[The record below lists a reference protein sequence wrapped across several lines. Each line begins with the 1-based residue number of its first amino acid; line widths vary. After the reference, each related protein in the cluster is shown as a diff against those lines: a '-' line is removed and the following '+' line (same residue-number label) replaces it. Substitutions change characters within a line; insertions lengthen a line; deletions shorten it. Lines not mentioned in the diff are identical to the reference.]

1 MVNDDAGTGP
11 HGRIWEIDEHGR
23 VSVIVDASRLNAS
36 TGFDIAPPGFGD
48 HAGKI
53 FTLSQQEFYGPG
65 VRRNHLIQVIDPAS
79 DAPATTFCELPT
91 HGTIGNGIAGAWLE
105 ARFGPPDTA
114 FAGRLFSVTILNN
127 TVCQITADGACAPFV
142 TFDRQVW
149 GIAFMP
155 DESRMLA
162 TLKGGGPL
170 MSGPGDVA
178 SDANMGAI
186 VSVGADG
193 AIDPTPVLAAA
204 HRPTAVEVAPA
215 DFGAYAGQ
223 IFSRTGNLTAR
234 CLLTCH
240 CKAKAR
246 STGSHPMA
254 EPTWW
259 RRGSCV
265 RPASRSSTARSGCRT
280 SIAIV
285 STCRT
290 AALSRSRFASPHR

>member
-1 MVNDDAGTGP
+1 MNDDGGTGP

-23 VSVIVDASRLNAS
+23 VSVVVDASRLKAS

-48 HAGKI
+48 HTGKI
-53 FTLSQQEFYGPG
+53 FTLSQQDFYGPG
-65 VRRNHLIQVIDPAS
+65 VRRNNLIQVIDPAS

-91 HGTIGNGIAGAWLE
+91 HETVGNGIAGAWLE

-127 TVCQITADGACAPFV
+127 TVYQTTADGACAPFV

-155 DESRMLA
+155 DGSPMLA

-170 MSGPGDVA
+170 ISGPGSVA

-186 VSVGADG
+186 VSVGPDG
-193 AIDPTPVLAAA
+193 AIDPTPVLATA
-204 HRPTAVEVAPA
+204 HRPTAVEVASA

-223 IFSRTGNLTAR
+223 IFFTDWESDSPVPLDVPLQGE
-234 CLLTCH
+234 
-240 CKAKAR
+240 
-246 STGSHPMA
+246 STIYRMA
-254 EPTWW
+254 PD
-259 RRGSCV
+259 GIAHLVASGFL
-265 RPASRSSTARSGCRT
+265 RPAGIAFIDGLIWVSNINRDRADMPDG
-280 SIAIV
+280 SIVKIEV
-285 STCRT
+285 R
-290 AALSRSRFASPHR
+290 